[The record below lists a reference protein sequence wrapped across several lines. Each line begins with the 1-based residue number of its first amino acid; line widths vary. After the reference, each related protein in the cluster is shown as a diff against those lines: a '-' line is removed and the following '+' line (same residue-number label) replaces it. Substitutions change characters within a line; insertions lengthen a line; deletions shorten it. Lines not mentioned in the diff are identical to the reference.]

1 MLLNRNSSKRWSAS
15 ALMLLLLNAVGASA
29 QSSTSRPNNAAV
41 QDRVTVTEAF
51 LKEAEKAI
59 ADLERLRAV
68 SAAQAEALTAK
79 DAQIAALRS
88 LLDVQRQIS
97 EDWKAA
103 AMQRKDALATT
114 DKLIATYDARI
125 LQLEKDLGAAR
136 RSRNRW
142 AVVGVVVGAALGLFA
157 AK

>member
-1 MLLNRNSSKRWSAS
+1 MSGTTAF
-15 ALMLLLLNAVGASA
+15 A
-29 QSSTSRPNNAAV
+29 QSSNSPPSTASN
-41 QDRVTVTEAF
+41 QKRVTVDEDF
-51 LKEAEKAI
+51 LKAAEKAI
-59 ADLERLRAV
+59 ADRDRLQAV
-68 SAAQAEALTAK
+68 SEAQAEALTAK

-114 DKLIATYDARI
+114 DKLIATYDARV